1 MNKEKKDFL
10 TELSLCKGIISTACR
25 KRQISRT
32 LYYKWKKEDSEFS
45 DAVEVIMEEQCD
57 MVESRLLDNIQQGDT
72 TAMIFYLK
80 SKGRCNGYGNVEMSE
95 KLDEQNQTQPKP
107 KADGIV
113 LKRIAGTKSA
123 LIRAL
128 RKTGRYTMDMNF
140 QVEAAAELIVRRD
153 LLKQEIF
160 DKGHSCVNV
169 ETSREGNV
177 RESISPRERLYL
189 EYTTKCQSALRAL
202 GMNTD
207 SKNQQKG
214 GSDGFEDFMSQ
225 FKDEK

>member
-10 TELSLCKGIISTACR
+10 TELSLRNGIISLAC
-25 KRQISRT
+25 KRLGMSRT
-32 LYYKWKKEDSEFS
+32 TYYSWKKADQEFS
-45 DAVEVIMEEQCD
+45 DAVDVIMADQCD
-57 MVESRLLDNIQQGDT
+57 MVESQLLENIQKGDT

-80 SKGRCNGYGNVEMSE
+80 SKGQNNGYGNMEVSE
-95 KLDEQNQTQPKP
+95 KLEGEQSQHKP
-107 KADGIV
+107 KADSTIM
-113 LKRIAGTKSA
+113 KRIAGVKSS
-123 LIRAL
+123 LIRSM
-128 RKTGRYTMDMNF
+128 KKVGKYTADMNY
-140 QVEAAAELIVRRD
+140 QVDAAAELIVRRD

-160 DKGHSCVNV
+160 DKEHSCVNI

-207 SKNQQKG
+207 SKNASKG
-214 GSDGFEDFMSQ
+214 GSDGFDDFMTQ
-225 FKDEK
+225 FKNDK

>member
-10 TELSLCKGIISTACR
+10 TELSLCRGIISTTCKR
-25 KRQISRT
+25 RQISRT
-32 LYYKWKKEDSEFS
+32 LYYKWKKEDPEFS

-80 SKGRCNGYGNVEMSE
+80 SKGRCNGYGNVEVSE
-95 KLDEQNQTQPKP
+95 KLDEQNQAQPKP
-107 KADGIV
+107 KADGTT
-113 LKRIAGTKSA
+113 LKRIAGMKSA

-128 RKTGRYTMDMNF
+128 KKTGRYTLDMNF

-160 DKGHSCVNV
+160 SSGHSCVNV

-177 RESISPRERLYL
+177 RESVSPKERLYL

-207 SKNQQKG
+207 SKDQKKG
-214 GSDGFEDFMSQ
+214 GADGFEDFMSQ
-225 FKDEK
+225 FKEEK